1 MRGIR
6 YCRSPIRRK
15 TENALTLHPI
25 SVRRTTRRAAMQRPT
40 RAEDALVKDNL
51 DYFRSYQRNALLAA
65 GAGAI
70 GLALFALAAPPLQLW
85 NLLVTLAIGS
95 IGVTALLWNHKRTRL
110 VAGIVLATAALTPI
124 AAPAGW
130 AMMFLLG
137 LRYTPRVTICFVI
150 AGMTS
155 SAGLFVLYLIRW
167 ANTSNAGLAALIAVF
182 SILTTAG
189 AGFAGIVAGH
199 QRRRNAEV
207 TDLFLDAM
215 KQAPRISEQATQAER
230 SRIARLLHDE
240 LGHNLALINLFVSS
254 IETARL
260 TDSEIRE
267 ALSTIRD
274 QNRAAARALANT
286 VTDLTSTSSRA
297 VLEDR
302 LADIVREVERAG
314 LAVSIDVVD
323 DLPLSG
329 AHSDFV
335 VRTVREGLTNAVKYA
350 RPARADVTSAFDERS
365 ATVTFTIASPRAEE
379 HEAGHPISSGNGI
392 RSLQT
397 DAVPVGGVVTFATDD
412 ARAYLTLMLPID

>member
-1 MRGIR
+1 M
-6 YCRSPIRRK
+6 
-15 TENALTLHPI
+15 
-25 SVRRTTRRAAMQRPT
+25 
-40 RAEDALVKDNL
+40 
-51 DYFRSYQRNALLAA
+51 
-65 GAGAI
+65 
-70 GLALFALAAPPLQLW
+70 
-85 NLLVTLAIGS
+85 
-95 IGVTALLWNHKRTRL
+95 
-110 VAGIVLATAALTPI
+110 
-124 AAPAGW
+124 
-130 AMMFLLG
+130 
-137 LRYTPRVTICFVI
+137 TICFVI

-230 SRIARLLHDE
+230 SRIADLLHDE

-297 VLEDR
+297 ALEDR
-302 LADIVREVERAG
+302 LADIVAK
-314 LAVSIDVVD
+314 S
-323 DLPLSG
+323 
-329 AHSDFV
+329 
-335 VRTVREGLTNAVKYA
+335 
-350 RPARADVTSAFDERS
+350 SAQG
-365 ATVTFTIASPRAEE
+365 SP
-379 HEAGHPISSGNGI
+379 
-392 RSLQT
+392 
-397 DAVPVGGVVTFATDD
+397 
-412 ARAYLTLMLPID
+412 